1 MRVGDNQ
8 MAKSLSTQFFI
19 AAALLALFGLAEN
32 APSSGMPA
40 SSSSNLGMIQLVL
53 AVAMA
58 GAGVFLR
65 GGTPAARAVGLC
77 VAGGTALFGAYALL
91 SGMGYVPGTIVAIY
105 GLFHLLNAE
114 GAFADGTQPAQTACD
129 PLPYSPAAPPATAP
143 GFAPTATGRARHS
156 RPHRPPTTGS
166 ATSVRFPAHALPPA
180 NPAPPAPPVPPSAR
194 PDPRFG
200 D

>member
-1 MRVGDNQ
+1 

-32 APSSGMPA
+32 APSSGMPG

-143 GFAPTATGRARHS
+143 GFAPTSYGQSAPLA
-156 RPHRPPTTGS
+156 PPPAS
-166 ATSVRFPAHALPPA
+166 DDRFGYFGALPSPPLPPA